1 MVNEILNIK
10 GARNI
15 FFSCGQ
21 FFSVGTVYTVYS
33 IQCTMFKTELDW
45 MGNNFTRFTLV
56 VQFIMDRSTC
66 NLKSEVKENGKT
78 SFSKYHHQM

>member
-15 FFSCGQ
+15 FFPCGQ
-21 FFSVGTVYTVYS
+21 FFSVGTVHCTVYS

-66 NLKSEVKENGKT
+66 NLKS
-78 SFSKYHHQM
+78 

>member
-1 MVNEILNIK
+1 MALSRCLPVVTLTALMVNEILNIK

-56 VQFIMDRSTC
+56 Y
-66 NLKSEVKENGKT
+66 NGQV
-78 SFSKYHHQM
+78 YM